1 MSRPKV
7 EYVLFDM
14 DGLMIDSER
23 VYTDVTNEILARHG
37 KTMTWDIKAGC
48 MGKPEKEAIAHL
60 LSFFPDIE
68 LDPEE
73 YALERNRLQ
82 DAAWPSIPLLPGTA
96 RLVEHLHA
104 HGIPIAVATGSRRSK
119 YALKTAHLGH
129 VFEKF
134 GARVVCGDDLA
145 AARGKPEPDIF
156 LTAAKGALGRNVG
169 EPGVEP
175 TEAQRAERAK
185 GLVFEDAMPGMQAG
199 KRAGMNVVWV
209 PDVNLLDVPHDSHER
224 PDQVLRSLEDFVPEE
239 WGLPPYS
246 AKPTVEAGAI
256 PVVDSASNA

>member
-1 MSRPKV
+1 MASPTRPKI

-23 VYTDVTNEILARHG
+23 IYTEVTNEILGRHG

-48 MGKPEKEAIAHL
+48 MGKPEKDAIAHL
-60 LSFFPDIE
+60 LSFFPDIQ
-68 LDPEE
+68 LDPED

-82 DAAWPSIPLLPGTA
+82 DAAWPSVQLLPGIE
-96 RLVEHLHA
+96 RLVAHLHA
-104 HGIPIAVATGSRRSK
+104 HHIPIAVATGSRRSK

-129 VFEKF
+129 VFERF
-134 GARVVCGDDLA
+134 GAAVVCGDDLA
-145 AARGKPEPDIF
+145 DARGKPAPDIF
-156 LTAAKGALGRNVG
+156 LAAARGALGRDVG
-169 EPGVEP
+169 VPGVEA
-175 TEAQRAERAK
+175 TEGQVRERAK

-224 PDQVLRSLEDFVPEE
+224 PDQILRSVEEFVPEE

-246 AKPTVEAGAI
+246 ATPPTTS
-256 PVVDSASNA
+256 SA